1 MIAGGLILLGSAV
14 IAVEVARLIAGF
26 RRAVRLNRALHE
38 LRRPL
43 QSIALTIDDEHPD
56 LVCAVACLE
65 QARFALEELDAAV
78 NRRVLDRPRVRTA
91 AASLAEG
98 LADRWRFA
106 GVSVSAPVG
115 GRELEA
121 DPAAVGAALDNLV
134 ANAIEHGGGTVS
146 VRALPSSGAVR
157 FEVRDEG
164 GADASASPP
173 SLRSPYRR
181 APDPRRGHGL
191 AIAAESASA
200 GGGTLIPPLRVPSG
214 GTVAAMSLPAPPAGA
229 TPP

>member
-106 GVSVSAPVG
+106 AFPENHPAAYG
-115 GRELEA
+115 GRLTA
-121 DPAAVGAALDNLV
+121 YSCGHSRGFTPRSLFSPIKGA
-134 ANAIEHGGGTVS
+134 
-146 VRALPSSGAVR
+146 PS
-157 FEVRDEG
+157 
-164 GADASASPP
+164 
-173 SLRSPYRR
+173 
-181 APDPRRGHGL
+181 
-191 AIAAESASA
+191 
-200 GGGTLIPPLRVPSG
+200 
-214 GTVAAMSLPAPPAGA
+214 
-229 TPP
+229 